1 MGSYGARENREIK
14 KGGKREVKKGL
25 FPLTI
30 VLLLVTLA
38 LTVQAQEATE
48 EERLF
53 AYCDRLYQ
61 LDEAKIYSL
70 TQEEFQKFL
79 DRYPDSSAAP
89 EAQYKIG
96 NLYTKRGEKLL
107 AVVSHIKSLYLYPG
121 DSWAEKSR
129 QEMLSLVPE
138 KGKDRE
144 LRAKIATDVILKTE
158 PASSRH
164 FRYIEHL
171 YRFEEPKLYQFTY
184 DQFQEFLKRYPDC
197 EEADLAQLNLA
208 HIVNRQKLFQQAIA
222 QYLKVV
228 YLYPMSP
235 LLADARYKVG
245 DIYYLELKDY
255 KHAVEAYEKV
265 VSGHPESEWAENSL
279 WNTAEIYAK
288 ELKEYGQAIRNY
300 ELFAR
305 RYPETKRAQ
314 DSLYNAALLYRD
326 ETGDYAKAIQ
336 TFSRLAEKYP
346 ASRYADYALVG
357 VAKIYEE
364 KLKDF
369 QKAIEAYQVVPEK
382 YPESKYA
389 DGCLYQIG
397 TIYEE
402 ELKSNAQAIEAY
414 ENLIKK
420 YPESRYA
427 KSAARKLKKLK

>member
-1 MGSYGARENREIK
+1 MRKLTGLILVALMLSGAS
-14 KGGKREVKKGL
+14 
-25 FPLTI
+25 
-30 VLLLVTLA
+30 LVC
-38 LTVQAQEATE
+38 AQEATE

-61 LDEAKIYSL
+61 LDDAKIYPL
-70 TQEEFQKFL
+70 AQEEFQKFL
-79 DRYPDSSAAP
+79 DRYPDSFAAP

-107 AVVSHIKSLYLYPG
+107 AVASHMKNLYLYPE

-129 QEMLSLVPE
+129 QEMLSIVPE

-144 LRAKIATDVILKTE
+144 LRAKMATDVILKTE
-158 PASSRH
+158 PTSARH
-164 FRYIEHL
+164 FRYLEHL
-171 YRFEEPKLYQFTY
+171 YRFEEPNLYQFTY
-184 DQFQEFLKRYPDC
+184 DQFQEFLKRYPGS
-197 EEADLAQLNLA
+197 EEADLAQLKLA
-208 HIVNRQKLFQQAIA
+208 HLVNRQKLFHQAIA

-228 YLYPMSP
+228 YLYPASP
-235 LLADARYKVG
+235 LLADARHQVG
-245 DIYYLELKDY
+245 YIYHQEFKDY
-255 KHAVEAYEKV
+255 KHAVEAYQKV
-265 VSGHPESEWAENSL
+265 VSNHPESEWAESSL
-279 WNTAEIYAK
+279 WNVAEIYAK

-314 DSLYNAALLYRD
+314 DSLYNVALLYRD

-336 TFSRLAEKYP
+336 TFSHLAEKYP

-369 QKAIEAYQVVPEK
+369 QKAIEAYQVVPEE

-389 DGCLYQIG
+389 DDCLYQTG
-397 TIYEE
+397 RIYEE

-414 ENLIKK
+414 EKLIKK
-420 YPESRYA
+420 YPESRYSKRA
-427 KSAARKLKKLK
+427 QKKLKKLK

>member
-1 MGSYGARENREIK
+1 MRKLASLIL
-14 KGGKREVKKGL
+14 V
-25 FPLTI
+25 
-30 VLLLVTLA
+30 VLMLSVVFL
-38 LTVQAQEATE
+38 VQAQEATE
-48 EERLF
+48 EERFF

-61 LDEAKIYSL
+61 LDDAKIYSL
-70 TQEEFQKFL
+70 AQEEFQKFL

-107 AVVSHIKSLYLYPG
+107 AVASHIKSLYLYPG
-121 DSWAEKSR
+121 DTWAEKSR
-129 QEMLSLVPE
+129 QEMLSIVPE

-144 LRAKIATDVILKTE
+144 LRAKMATDVILKTE

-171 YRFEEPKLYQFTY
+171 YRFEESKLYQFTY
-184 DQFQEFLKRYPDC
+184 DQFQEFLRRYPDY
-197 EEADLAQLNLA
+197 EEADLAQLKLA
-208 HIVNRQKLFQQAIA
+208 HLVNRQKLFHQAIA
-222 QYLKVV
+222 QYFKVV
-228 YLYPMSP
+228 YLYPTSP

-245 DIYYLELKDY
+245 CIYHLELKDY
-255 KHAVEAYEKV
+255 KHAVEAYQKV
-265 VSGHPESEWAENSL
+265 VSEHPESEWAENSL
-279 WNTAEIYAK
+279 WNAAEIYAK

-300 ELFAR
+300 ELFTR

-314 DSLYNAALLYRD
+314 DSLYYAAKLYRD

-364 KLKDF
+364 ELKDF
-369 QKAIEAYQVVPEK
+369 QKAIEAYSEVPEK

-389 DGCLYQIG
+389 DSCLYQIG
-397 TIYEE
+397 RIYEK

-414 ENLIKK
+414 EKLIKK
-420 YPESRYA
+420 YPESRYSKKA
-427 KSAARKLKKLK
+427 QRKLKKLK

>member
-1 MGSYGARENREIK
+1 MGTYGARENREINKGEK
-14 KGGKREVKKGL
+14 KMRKL
-25 FPLTI
+25 ASLILT
-30 VLLLVTLA
+30 VLMLNGVFL
-38 LTVQAQEATE
+38 VQAQEATE

-53 AYCDRLYQ
+53 AYCDA
-61 LDEAKIYSL
+61 LDKLDDAKIYL
-70 TQEEFQKFL
+70 LVQEEFQKFL
-79 DRYPDSSAAP
+79 DRYSDSSAAP

-96 NLYTKRGEKLL
+96 NLYTKRKEKLF
-107 AVVSHIKSLYLYPG
+107 AVASHMKNLYLYPG

-129 QEMLSLVPE
+129 QEMLSIVPE

-144 LRAKIATDVILKTE
+144 LRAKMATDVILKTE

-171 YRFEEPKLYQFTY
+171 YRFEEPNLYQFTY
-184 DQFQEFLKRYPDC
+184 DQFQEFLKRYPDN
-197 EEADLAQLNLA
+197 EQADLAQLKLA
-208 HIVNRQKLFQQAIA
+208 HLVNRQKLFHQAIA

-228 YLYPMSP
+228 YLYPASP

-245 DIYYLELKDY
+245 NIYHQELKDY
-255 KHAVEAYEKV
+255 KHAVEAYQKV
-265 VSGHPESEWAENSL
+265 VSDHPESEWAEKSL

-300 ELFAR
+300 ELFAQ
-305 RYPETKRAQ
+305 RYPGTKRAQ
-314 DSLYNAALLYRD
+314 DSLYYAAKLYRD

-336 TFSRLAEKYP
+336 SFSRLAEEYP

-357 VAKIYEE
+357 VAKIYED

-389 DGCLYQIG
+389 DGCLYQLG
-397 TIYEE
+397 VIYEK

-414 ENLIKK
+414 EKLIKK
-420 YPESRYA
+420 YPESRYSKKA
-427 KSAARKLKKLK
+427 QRKLKKLK

>member
-1 MGSYGARENREIK
+1 MRK
-14 KGGKREVKKGL
+14 LTGL
-25 FPLTI
+25 I
-30 VLLLVTLA
+30 LVA
-38 LTVQAQEATE
+38 LMLSVVSSVQAQEATE

-61 LDEAKIYSL
+61 LDDAKIYPL
-70 TQEEFQKFL
+70 AQEEFQKFL

-96 NLYTKRGEKLL
+96 NLYTKRKENLL
-107 AVVSHIKSLYLYPG
+107 AVASHIKSLYLYPG
-121 DSWAEKSR
+121 DTWAEKSR

-144 LRAKIATDVILKTE
+144 LRAKIATDVILKTR
-158 PASSRH
+158 PVSSRH
-164 FRYIEHL
+164 FRYLEHL
-171 YRFEEPKLYQFTY
+171 YRFEEPKFHQFTY
-184 DQFQEFLKRYPDC
+184 DQFQEFLKKYPDC

-208 HIVNRQKLFQQAIA
+208 HLVNRQKLFHQAIA

-228 YLYPMSP
+228 YLYPTSP

-245 DIYYLELKDY
+245 YIYHQELKDY
-255 KHAVEAYEKV
+255 KHAVEAYQKV
-265 VSGHPESEWAENSL
+265 VSDHPESEWAENSL
-279 WNTAEIYAK
+279 WYTAEIYTK
-288 ELKEYGQAIRNY
+288 EIKEYGQAIRNY
-300 ELFAR
+300 ELFAQ

-314 DSLYNAALLYRD
+314 DSLYYAAKIYRD
-326 ETGDYAKAIQ
+326 ETGDYAQAIQ
-336 TFSRLAEKYP
+336 TFSHLAEEYP

-382 YPESKYA
+382 YPESGYA
-389 DGCLYQIG
+389 DDCLYQMG
-397 TIYEE
+397 AIYEK

-414 ENLIKK
+414 EKLIKK